1 MKEEIER
8 RRAEAAEKKKQKEES
23 KEGSKAPFIAPKGAS
38 AKVSG
43 SLTYSIASLT
53 KKQIF
58 WGIWYY
64 SNVFYVMHF
73 TLYLLQF
80 SDRLV
85 RKQNF

>member
-43 SLTYSIASLT
+43 SLIYDLN
-53 KKQIF
+53 
-58 WGIWYY
+58 W
-64 SNVFYVMHF
+64 
-73 TLYLLQF
+73 
-80 SDRLV
+80 
-85 RKQNF
+85 

>member
-43 SLTYSIASLT
+43 FLTYSSVTYKKSTIALPC
-53 KKQIF
+53 F
-58 WGIWYY
+58 WTWYY
-64 SNVFYVMHF
+64 STYYSFM
-73 TLYLLQF
+73 
-80 SDRLV
+80 
-85 RKQNF
+85 